1 MSRKT
6 LLILV
11 AAGVAALI
19 VIGNFTSR
27 APAQQ
32 RPATVEIIV
41 TGSPADVTY
50 GPSGSS
56 LPGSVPMDVTLTVSK
71 PPPAFYAVNAQLQG
85 GGSVSCEI
93 RVDGTVVSAGQA
105 SGGYRIATCEISPGV
120 SGGWESDT

>member
-1 MSRKT
+1 MSRKQ
-6 LLILV
+6 LLLVV

-19 VIGNFTSR
+19 IIGNFTSR
-27 APAQQ
+27 APAQR
-32 RPATVEIIV
+32 RPDTVEIIV

-56 LPGSVPMDVTLTVSK
+56 LSGSVPLDVTLTVSK

-93 RVDGTVVSAGQA
+93 RVNGTVVSTARA
-105 SGGYRIATCEISPGV
+105 TGGYHIAICEISQEP
-120 SGGWESDT
+120 SGSWESIS